1 MEAYIYSPTQPI
13 ESNRVRNACGAEQK
27 SDYFNQQI
35 SQYRRT
41 LGIVDGCESI
51 SSIANSAAR
60 KSQGTNDVG
69 KLILDGMKIG
79 GHIANGLGYG
89 MARADLLQLRQ
100 EMDSRFILRG
110 YYTPS
115 ELQQIA
121 EIDKM
126 IEECRERS
134 NKNFFLGAIM
144 ATCLFGVSLYTLL
157 GNSEQLMQRAQR

>member
-1 MEAYIYSPTQPI
+1 MRMFIYAPSHTF
-13 ESNRVRNACGAEQK
+13 EGNKVRIAWDAEQE
-27 SDYFNQQI
+27 YNYYNQRL

-51 SSIANSAAR
+51 SSIANSVAR
-60 KSQGTNDVG
+60 KSQGTNEVG
-69 KLILDGMKIG
+69 KLIIDGMKIG